1 MEAVIES
8 FLAGFPVLIAHFAVT
23 VAMLAGAV
31 TAYLWIT
38 PYQEIALIRA
48 GNTAAAVALSGA
60 ILGLGIPL
68 AFAMAASVNVW
79 DILIWG
85 LLALVLQLLAYRITA
100 LLLRDL
106 AARIEKDEIGPAL
119 LLVSIQL
126 AVAAINAAAVT
137 G

>member
-8 FLAGFPVLIAHFAVT
+8 FLAGFPVLILHFAVT

-38 PYQEIALIRA
+38 PYREIALIRA

-60 ILGLGIPL
+60 ILGLSIPL

-85 LLALVLQLLAYRITA
+85 LLALVLQLFAYRVAA

-106 AARIEKDEIGPAL
+106 AGRIEKDEIGPAL